1 MTAKLIH
8 DLELYLE
15 HTYSMNLGNKEQCHP
30 SVIMSVKFH
39 GQKIPPTYWKKKKRG
54 VNAIETSV

>member
-39 GQKIPPTYWKKKKRG
+39 GQKIPPTY
-54 VNAIETSV
+54 